1 MHQLR
6 RDFFER
12 DTLTVARNLLGQIL
26 VHEDAGCRVAGRVVE
41 VEAYIGLEDQANH
54 GHRGLTPRTAIM
66 FGPAGVSYVYLI
78 YGIYWMLNV
87 VAKPPGAEYPAAVLL
102 RAVEPVEGLEI
113 MAVRRPGRRQREWTN
128 GPARLALAF
137 GVNGTHTGIDM
148 AAEGSPLR
156 FEAGEPVPD
165 EQVRTGPR
173 VGINV
178 PEPWQSKPW
187 RLWVEGSPYV
197 SRG

>member
-6 RDFFER
+6 QSFFAR

-26 VHEDAGCRVAGRVVE
+26 VHEDAGQRVAGRI
-41 VEAYIGLEDQANH
+41 VEAEAYVGLEDQANH

-78 YGIYWMLNV
+78 YGMYWMLNV
-87 VAKPPGAEYPAAVLL
+87 VAKPPGAEFPAAVLV

-113 MAVRRPGRRQREWTN
+113 MAERRAGRSPREWTS
-128 GPARLALAF
+128 GPARLAMAL
-137 GVNGTHTGIDM
+137 GVDGTHNGVDM
-148 AAEGSPLR
+148 TAAGSSLR

-165 EQVRTGPR
+165 ESVQTGPR
-173 VGINV
+173 VGIRV

-187 RLWVEGSPYV
+187 RFWVEGSPYV